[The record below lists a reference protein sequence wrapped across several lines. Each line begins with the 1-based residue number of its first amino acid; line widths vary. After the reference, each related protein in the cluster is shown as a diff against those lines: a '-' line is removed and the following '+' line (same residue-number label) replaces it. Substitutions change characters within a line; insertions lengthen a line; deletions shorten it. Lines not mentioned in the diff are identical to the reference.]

1 MTTRLRLLLLTA
13 GIVALAGVGTRVPEA
28 LARVDYFEIHTVRV
42 EGARWLTDLE
52 AEVAVG
58 LPPGTNLWEDSS
70 PWVERLRAHP
80 LVLEARARRR
90 PPGTLL
96 FEVRERQPV
105 ALLPTPALEPVDAEG
120 RRLPI
125 DPVAHRLDLPL
136 LRPTAMP
143 GRDGRPLT
151 PIQLRTLTTELARLA
166 EVEPGMVA
174 GLSDIG
180 MDEQG
185 DVVAR
190 FVDPAIALHFRI
202 PLATR
207 RLKEGWTVLED
218 ALQRRP
224 GQPVQALDLRYAD
237 QVVVR
242 FGRGD
247 R

>member
-1 MTTRLRLLLLTA
+1 MTTRLRVLLVTA
-13 GIVALAGVGTRVPEA
+13 GIVALAGLMTRVPEA
-28 LARVDYFEIHTVRV
+28 LARVDYFEIHTIRV

-52 AEVAVG
+52 AEAAVG
-58 LPPGTNLWEDSS
+58 LAPGTNLWEDSS

-80 LVLEARARRR
+80 LVLDARARRR

-96 FEVRERQPV
+96 FEVREREPV
-105 ALLPTPALEPVDAEG
+105 ALLPTPALEPVDVEG

-125 DPVAHRLDLPL
+125 DPVMHRLDLPL
-136 LRPTAMP
+136 VRPAVP
-143 GRDGRPLT
+143 GAGGRALSPV
-151 PIQLRTLTTELARLA
+151 QLRALTSELARLA
-166 EVEPGMVA
+166 ELEPGMVA

-190 FVDPAIALHFRI
+190 FVDPAISLHFRI

-218 ALQRRP
+218 ARQRRP
-224 GQPVQALDLRYAD
+224 GELVQALDLRYAD